1 MVTGSSGP
9 FLGGLGMD
17 SDFVPVHEAKKKINN
32 NINDTWNDQSEIK
45 SNTVIPV

>member
-17 SDFVPVHEAKKKINN
+17 SDFVPVHEAEKELTI
-32 NINDTWNDQSEIK
+32 I
-45 SNTVIPV
+45 

>member
-17 SDFVPVHEAKKKINN
+17 SDFVPGHEAEKELTI
-32 NINDTWNDQSEIK
+32 I
-45 SNTVIPV
+45 